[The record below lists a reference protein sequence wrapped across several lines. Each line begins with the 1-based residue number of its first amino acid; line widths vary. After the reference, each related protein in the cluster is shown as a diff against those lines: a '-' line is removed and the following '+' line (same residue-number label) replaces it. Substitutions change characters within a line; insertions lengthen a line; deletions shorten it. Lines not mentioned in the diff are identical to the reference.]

1 MTSKSSSNVS
11 TLKRKVQVVQQSPS
25 SSSSS
30 SSSTPAKHIKKESSL
45 EKRM

>member
-11 TLKRKVQVVQQSPS
+11 TLKRKVQVVQHLP

-30 SSSTPAKHIKKESSL
+30 SSSTPAKQIKKEPNL
-45 EKRM
+45 EKFK